1 MAHDYKRNAAYKP
14 KTKIPG
20 WLTFLTGLAIGLL
33 AAFLLYLK
41 QQNEPERVPAATT
54 TTPAPPTDPK
64 DTAATP
70 PRFDFYTILPEQE
83 VIIPD
88 QEVKETKPAKSPETV
103 KPRAP
108 ANTPLPPTASST
120 PPVPTGKKG
129 NYMVQVGAF
138 KKAEEADR
146 LRAALALLGI
156 ESTVQVVRIGDTDSF
171 HRVRVGP
178 FEDIVTSLADW
189 PWPDEDD
196 EAEEM
201 ESAMPHVN
209 PLRDVGRNDP
219 CPCGSGKKYK
229 KCCLVTA

>member
-33 AAFLLYLK
+33 VAFLLYLK
-41 QQNEPERVPAATT
+41 QQNDQERVIPAATT
-54 TTPAPPTDPK
+54 TTPAPPLQTDPK
-64 DTAATP
+64 DTAPTP

-88 QEVKETKPAKSPETV
+88 QEIKETKPAKSKPEAT
-103 KPRAP
+103 KPRPPTVAAAP
-108 ANTPLPPTASST
+108 APTSAT
-120 PPVPTGKKG
+120 PPAATGKKG
-129 NYMVQVGAF
+129 NYIVQVGAF

-156 ESTVQVVRIGDTDSF
+156 ESAVQVVRIGDSDSF

-178 FEDIVTSLADW
+178 F
-189 PWPDEDD
+189 DD
-196 EAEEM
+196 LERANRTR
-201 ESAMPHVN
+201 SKLKQNNYSSILLQVK
-209 PLRDVGRNDP
+209 
-219 CPCGSGKKYK
+219 S
-229 KCCLVTA
+229 

>member
-20 WLTFLTGLAIGLL
+20 WLTFSAGLAIGLF
-33 AAFLLYLK
+33 AAFLFYLK
-41 QQNEPERVPAATT
+41 QQSAHGPVTSAPTTAAPSA
-54 TTPAPPTDPK
+54 PAPQTDAK
-64 DTAATP
+64 DTGTPP

-88 QEVKETKPAKSPETV
+88 QEKPPKSKPETN
-103 KPRAP
+103 KPP
-108 ANTPLPPTASST
+108 
-120 PPVPTGKKG
+120 PPVSVATLTTGKKG

-156 ESTVQVVRIGDTDSF
+156 ESAVQVVRIGDSDSF

-178 FEDIVTSLADW
+178 F
-189 PWPDEDD
+189 DD
-196 EAEEM
+196 LDRANRTR
-201 ESAMPHVN
+201 SKLKQN
-209 PLRDVGRNDP
+209 
-219 CPCGSGKKYK
+219 KYDSILLQVK
-229 KCCLVTA
+229 S

>member
-20 WLTFLTGLAIGLL
+20 WLTFMAGLAIGLF

-41 QQNEPERVPAATT
+41 QKSDSEHTVQAPTSAASTTTARSTDTKDT
-54 TTPAPPTDPK
+54 TTP
-64 DTAATP
+64 P

-88 QEVKETKPAKSPETV
+88 QEIKETKSAKSKPETS
-103 KPRAP
+103 KQRTPNNTAP
-108 ANTPLPPTASST
+108 PVTGTST
-120 PPVPTGKKG
+120 PTVTTKKG
-129 NYMVQVGAF
+129 NYIVQVGAF

-156 ESTVQVVRIGDTDSF
+156 ESSVQVVRIGDSDSF

-178 FEDIVTSLADW
+178 F
-189 PWPDEDD
+189 DD
-196 EAEEM
+196 LDRANRTR
-201 ESAMPHVN
+201 SKLKQNNYNSILLQVK
-209 PLRDVGRNDP
+209 
-219 CPCGSGKKYK
+219 S
-229 KCCLVTA
+229 

>member
-20 WLTFLTGLAIGLL
+20 WLTFTAGLAVGLF

-41 QQNEPERVPAATT
+41 QQSGQEQRVSVPPAATA
-54 TTPAPPTDPK
+54 PAATAPTDTQ
-64 DTAATP
+64 DSNTP

-83 VIIPD
+83 VILPD
-88 QEVKETKPAKSPETV
+88 PEVKETKPDKSKPETG
-103 KPRAP
+103 KPRPP
-108 ANTPLPPTASST
+108 ASTA
-120 PPVPTGKKG
+120 PPVTTTSPPPPPPGKKG

-156 ESTVQVVRIGDTDSF
+156 ESAVQVVRIGDSDSF

-178 FEDIVTSLADW
+178 FDDLERANRTRNKLKQNNYTSILLQVK
-189 PWPDEDD
+189 
-196 EAEEM
+196 
-201 ESAMPHVN
+201 S
-209 PLRDVGRNDP
+209 
-219 CPCGSGKKYK
+219 
-229 KCCLVTA
+229 

>member
-20 WLTFLTGLAIGLL
+20 WLTFTAGLAVGLF

-41 QQNEPERVPAATT
+41 QQSGQEQRVSAPTAATAPAT
-54 TTPAPPTDPK
+54 TAQTNAQDSN
-64 DTAATP
+64 TP

-83 VIIPD
+83 VILPD
-88 QEVKETKPAKSPETV
+88 PEVKETKPDKSKPETG
-103 KPRAP
+103 KPRPP
-108 ANTPLPPTASST
+108 ASTVPPATTTSPPPLPP
-120 PPVPTGKKG
+120 GKKG

-156 ESTVQVVRIGDTDSF
+156 ESAVQVVRIGDSDSF

-178 FEDIVTSLADW
+178 FDDLERANRTRNKLKQNNYTSILLQVK
-189 PWPDEDD
+189 
-196 EAEEM
+196 
-201 ESAMPHVN
+201 S
-209 PLRDVGRNDP
+209 
-219 CPCGSGKKYK
+219 
-229 KCCLVTA
+229 

>member
-20 WLTFLTGLAIGLL
+20 WLTFTAGFAIGLF
-33 AAFLLYLK
+33 AAFLLYLN
-41 QQNEPERVPAATT
+41 QQSESERRVTASTTAPVTATAPQSDGKDAG
-54 TTPAPPTDPK
+54 TP
-64 DTAATP
+64 P

-88 QEVKETKPAKSPETV
+88 PEVKETKPVKSKPETV

-108 ANTPLPPTASST
+108 ANATLPATASST
-120 PPVPTGKKG
+120 PPAPTGKKG
-129 NYMVQVGAF
+129 SYMVQVGAF

-156 ESTVQVVRIGDTDSF
+156 ESAVQVVRIGDSDSF

-178 FEDIVTSLADW
+178 F
-189 PWPDEDD
+189 DD
-196 EAEEM
+196 LERANRTR
-201 ESAMPHVN
+201 SKLKQNNYSSILLQVK
-209 PLRDVGRNDP
+209 
-219 CPCGSGKKYK
+219 S
-229 KCCLVTA
+229 